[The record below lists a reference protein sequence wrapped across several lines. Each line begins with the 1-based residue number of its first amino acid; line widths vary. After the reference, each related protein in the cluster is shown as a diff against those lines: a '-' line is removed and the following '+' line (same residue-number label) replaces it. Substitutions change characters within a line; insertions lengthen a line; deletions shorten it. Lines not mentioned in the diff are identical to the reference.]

1 MSEPVVTT
9 LYAQLIDHL
18 GMPASE
24 RVAFDAHSDPGGYV
38 FSPVKELQ
46 LKATTAGVVEI
57 QFFRTMEATDPIMMR
72 TTPGPIVAG
81 DTMRLSPLLGPLPVT
96 EPASPTPDEIDRV
109 AKALFEPFRHGH
121 GAGAGIWVEGE
132 FWAYEEALVLVV
144 DGRVDLRALAAA
156 AIKAVRGLGG
166 KGG

>member
-81 DTMRLSPLLGPLPVT
+81 DTMRLRPLLGPLPVT

-109 AKALFEPFRHGH
+109 AKALFDSLRGG
-121 GAGAGIWVEGE
+121 GADLEAWVAQEWWE
-132 FWAYEEALVLVV
+132 HKEELKLQV
-144 DGRVDLRALAAA
+144 DGDVNLRALAAA
-156 AIKAVRGLGG
+156 AIKAARGLEG